1 MTTDEVKAWLRSYRL
16 LKAEIDT
23 LENEIAEWKSRAARL
38 TQSYSGMPSGSGST
52 DQIPST
58 VERIMELEE
67 RLQHK
72 ADKLTQTRHDIENA
86 VEMVPNSSHRTL
98 LRKRYIDG
106 ERDWDA
112 IGDTIGYTERHARRV
127 HGWALQSLKNVLKC
141 PPKSVL

>member
-38 TQSYSGMPSGSGST
+38 TQSYSGMPSGSGSA

-67 RLQHK
+67 MLNKKVHRLTEKRIAIEKAIASLPDKQRLALHHYYIEGMTWEGVREKLQHE
-72 ADKLTQTRHDIENA
+72 DVRQ
-86 VEMVPNSSHRTL
+86 VHRIHGAAL
-98 LRKRYIDG
+98 LNLRKM
-106 ERDWDA
+106 
-112 IGDTIGYTERHARRV
+112 
-127 HGWALQSLKNVLKC
+127 SL
-141 PPKSVL
+141 